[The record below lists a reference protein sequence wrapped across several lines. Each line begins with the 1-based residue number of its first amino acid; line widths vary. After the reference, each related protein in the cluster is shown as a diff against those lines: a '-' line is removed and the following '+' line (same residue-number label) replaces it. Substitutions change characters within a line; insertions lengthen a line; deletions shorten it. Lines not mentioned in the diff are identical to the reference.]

1 MSGATKPRQELDQGG
16 DLVDRTWQNP
26 NHVYA
31 AQGPIVMI
39 DPVRQRVMTY
49 GDR

>member
-1 MSGATKPRQELDQGG
+1 MVQV
-16 DLVDRTWQNP
+16 VDRTWQNP

-39 DPVRQRVMTY
+39 DPVQQRVMTY

>member
-1 MSGATKPRQELDQGG
+1 MIARGFTCGFW
-16 DLVDRTWQNP
+16 VDRTWQNP